1 MQSIKKDPS
10 HCLCLGPTEP
20 LSNEHNPP
28 ICKGKIIKHESLATR
43 KASFTSNQK
52 DIKFLTIMNPNMYFR
67 SEQQSKEHQ
76 VQACAG
82 ATKVP
87 KASVQ

>member
-1 MQSIKKDPS
+1 MS
-10 HCLCLGPTEP
+10 HWQQEKLL
-20 LSNEHNPP
+20 LQV
-28 ICKGKIIKHESLATR
+28 IA
-43 KASFTSNQK
+43 NQN